1 MFTRILAG
9 LALYAAL
16 LFVPVVADD
25 GHNHDAA
32 PAAAAGAALPRF
44 SATSDLFELVGVV
57 SGKRLTVHLD
67 RFADNAPVKGARI
80 DLEVGGTS
88 VALEEHAEGE
98 FEGTLAQA
106 LKPGM
111 TPVTATVAAG
121 NEIDILAGELDVHEE
136 DHSGSAAAIDW
147 RRYAGWAAAA
157 ILLLSALIW
166 FRRRSRRAQLGGA
179 A

>member
-1 MFTRILAG
+1 MFTRIIAG
-9 LALYAAL
+9 LALHAAL

-25 GHNHDAA
+25 GHNHGAA
-32 PAAAAGAALPRF
+32 PMAAAGSALPRF

-57 SGKRLTVHLD
+57 NGKQLTVYLD

-80 DLEVGGTS
+80 DLQVDGAS
-88 VALEEHAEGE
+88 VALEEHGEGE
-98 FEGTLAQA
+98 FEGALAQA

-121 NEIDILAGELDVHEE
+121 SEIDILVGELDVHEE
-136 DHSGSAAAIDW
+136 EHAGAAAAIHW
-147 RRYAGWAAAA
+147 RRYVGWAAAA
-157 ILLLSALIW
+157 TVLLAALLW
-166 FRRRSRRAQLGGA
+166 LRRRSRRAQLGGA